1 MNDVLVILVVE
12 DDLLIQNVL
21 TDTLHDGGYEVSMAS
36 SGKEAIKLLDAQ
48 NLKYRA
54 LLTDIDLGRGQID
67 GWEVAKR
74 ARELEH
80 DLPVVYMTGDSA
92 GDWASKGVPN
102 SVLITKPYAPAQ
114 ILTAVSQL
122 LNTGST
128 QTG

>member
-1 MNDVLVILVVE
+1 VNDVLVILVVE

-21 TDTLHDGGYEVSMAS
+21 TDTLHDGGYEVAMAS

-48 NLKYRA
+48 NRKYRA

-92 GDWASKGVPN
+92 IDWASKGVPN

>member
-21 TDTLHDGGYEVSMAS
+21 TDTLHDGGYEVAMAS

-48 NLKYRA
+48 NRKYRA
-54 LLTDIDLGRGQID
+54 LLTDIDLGGGQID

-80 DLPVVYMTGDSA
+80 DLPVVT
-92 GDWASKGVPN
+92 
-102 SVLITKPYAPAQ
+102 
-114 ILTAVSQL
+114 
-122 LNTGST
+122 
-128 QTG
+128 